1 MEKETRASFELNQT
15 QESKVSSKGETLSHS
30 KYQIC
35 TKCIMDTTDPLIEFD
50 DKGVCSHCHHWDQ
63 VQEKQ
68 YFTGAD
74 GESRFSKI
82 VSKIKSETSGDTYD
96 CILGLSG
103 GVDSTYV
110 AYLTE
115 KHGLNALAVHMDSG
129 WNSELAV
136 KNIEN
141 IIKKL
146 NFDLFTHVIDWD
158 EMRDLQLS
166 YFKAGVA
173 NCDVPTD
180 HAITAI
186 LYKLAEEKGIKYIMS
201 GSNLATE
208 CILPFSWGYDA
219 KDSINL
225 KAIQKK
231 FGTLKLKNYPSRSFY
246 KTYIHDA
253 YLSRFTTIRPLNFID
268 YNKEDA
274 MAIIKKELDWR
285 EYGGKHYES
294 VFTRFF
300 QGYYLPNKH
309 GFDKKRA
316 HLASLI
322 QSGQLSRDEA
332 LKKMELSDYPEDLML
347 QDREF
352 IAKKLGLSVTE
363 FETIMDGP
371 KREFSD
377 FPSAYPYLQFLRKLK
392 SLLRP
397 SKS

>member
-1 MEKETRASFELNQT
+1 
-15 QESKVSSKGETLSHS
+15 
-30 KYQIC
+30 
-35 TKCIMDTTDPLIEFD
+35 MDTTDPNIEFD
-50 DKGVCSHCHHWDQ
+50 DKGVCNHCHHWEN
-63 VQEKQ
+63 VQKKVYFNNETGEKK
-68 YFTGAD
+68 FLALVD
-74 GESRFSKI
+74 
-82 VSKIKSETSGDTYD
+82 KIKNETRGKTYN

-110 AYLTE
+110 AYLTK

-146 NFDLFTHVIDWD
+146 KFDLYTHVIDWD

-186 LYKLAEEKGIKYIMS
+186 LYKLAEKNGIKYIMS

-208 CILPFSWGYDA
+208 CILPFAWGYDA
-219 KDSINL
+219 KDSVNL

-231 FGTLKLKNYPSRSFY
+231 YGKVKLKNYPTRSFY
-246 KTYIHDA
+246 KTYIYDA
-253 YLSRFTTIRPLNFID
+253 YLSKFQTIRPLNYIE
-268 YNKEDA
+268 YNKLEA
-274 MAIIKKELDWR
+274 MKIIKSELEWR

-300 QGYYLPNKH
+300 QGYYLPVKQ

-322 QSGQLSRDEA
+322 QSGQMTRDEA
-332 LKKMELSDYPEDLML
+332 LRNMDSSDYPDELML

-352 IAKKLGLSVTE
+352 VAKKLGLSVDE
-363 FETIMDGP
+363 FEGIMDGT
-371 KREFSD
+371 KREFSE
-377 FPSAYPYLQFLRKLK
+377 FKSAYPFLQMLRKVK
-392 SLLRP
+392 SFVRLV
-397 SKS
+397 K